1 MTFSEIR
8 SSAAM
13 ALATVMEH
21 KTRSFLTVLGVI
33 IGTGAVIA
41 VGSIITG
48 VNDVMT
54 ELVSA
59 MGPETILSFQFNLS
73 FRGSITPEELKRKP
87 FTWEQSQELEER
99 CPSV

>member
-1 MTFSEIR
+1 
-8 SSAAM
+8 M

-73 FRGSITPEELKRKP
+73 FRGSITPEELKRSRSP
-87 FTWEQSQELEER
+87 GSSR
-99 CPSV
+99 RNSRSVAHRSSTFRPTF